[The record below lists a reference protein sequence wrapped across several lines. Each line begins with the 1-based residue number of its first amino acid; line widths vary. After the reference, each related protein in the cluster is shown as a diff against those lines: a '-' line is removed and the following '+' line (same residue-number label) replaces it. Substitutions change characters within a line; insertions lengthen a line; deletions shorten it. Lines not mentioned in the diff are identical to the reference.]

1 MSTRKIKDA
10 KDLSTNELIYF
21 KGHAQATYMSDGRT
35 VEEAV
40 NSMSGGSSGSS
51 DFFYF
56 DVLSA
61 VYENGYEL
69 DENGNVSNA
78 QFNASEYISEIET
91 AVFNNKFVIVL
102 DSLQVFNIEIEDFGG
117 QTFYVY
123 ATYYSYNTWKRISI
137 SFQRSSGE
145 VHLTIQDILEGSGSG
160 SSGGTIDPSNFATKT
175 ELAQK
180 QDTLV
185 SGTNIKTINGTT
197 ILGSGDITINPITR
211 MQFVTPAANIPIPVN
226 TVKVITSVNTT
237 NQTFTLLTSAL
248 NTNLASI
255 ALEQKFEIVFNISA
269 SLSTAP
275 TITFNTGNVGTI
287 YWINGKA
294 PTFEVGK
301 FYEVSFLNAGGIL
314 LGVCAEFSA
323 S

>member
-35 VEEAV
+35 VEEAIT
-40 NSMSGGSSGSS
+40 SSTGGSGG
-51 DFFYF
+51 
-56 DVLSA
+56 
-61 VYENGYEL
+61 
-69 DENGNVSNA
+69 
-78 QFNASEYISEIET
+78 T
-91 AVFNNKFVIVL
+91 
-102 DSLQVFNIEIEDFGG
+102 
-117 QTFYVY
+117 
-123 ATYYSYNTWKRISI
+123 
-137 SFQRSSGE
+137 
-145 VHLTIQDILEGSGSG
+145 
-160 SSGGTIDPSNFATKT
+160 GGTIDTSNFATKT

-197 ILGSGDITINPITR
+197 ILGSGDITISGGSSTTPMR
-211 MQFVTPAANIPIPVN
+211 YSTPAASIIIPMN
-226 TVKVITSVNTT
+226 MAKVITSVNTT
-237 NQTFTLLTSAL
+237 NQTFILG
-248 NTNLASI
+248 TNLTVI
-255 ALEQKFEIVFNISA
+255 TNPVNITQEQKWEIVFAINA

-275 TITFNTGNVGTI
+275 TITFNTGGIGTI
-287 YWINGKA
+287 YWINGVA

-323 S
+323 AS

>member
-35 VEEAV
+35 VEEAIT
-40 NSMSGGSSGSS
+40 SSTGG
-51 DFFYF
+51 
-56 DVLSA
+56 
-61 VYENGYEL
+61 
-69 DENGNVSNA
+69 
-78 QFNASEYISEIET
+78 
-91 AVFNNKFVIVL
+91 
-102 DSLQVFNIEIEDFGG
+102 
-117 QTFYVY
+117 
-123 ATYYSYNTWKRISI
+123 
-137 SFQRSSGE
+137 
-145 VHLTIQDILEGSGSG
+145 
-160 SSGGTIDPSNFATKT
+160 SGGTIDTSNFATKD

-197 ILGSGDITINPITR
+197 VLGSGNITINPITR
-211 MQFVTPAANIPIPVN
+211 MQFVAPSANIPIPMN
-226 TVKVITSVNTT
+226 IAKVITSVTST
-237 NQTFTLLTSAL
+237 NQTFTLGTS
-248 NTNLASI
+248 SI
-255 ALEQKFEIVFNISA
+255 NRDPAGITQEQKFEIVFAISA

-275 TITFNTGNVGTI
+275 TITFNTGSVGTI
-287 YWINGKA
+287 YWINGEA

-323 S
+323 AS

>member
-1 MSTRKIKDA
+1 MATRQIKDA

-35 VEEAV
+35 VEEAIT
-40 NSMSGGSSGSS
+40 SSTGG
-51 DFFYF
+51 
-56 DVLSA
+56 
-61 VYENGYEL
+61 
-69 DENGNVSNA
+69 
-78 QFNASEYISEIET
+78 
-91 AVFNNKFVIVL
+91 
-102 DSLQVFNIEIEDFGG
+102 
-117 QTFYVY
+117 
-123 ATYYSYNTWKRISI
+123 
-137 SFQRSSGE
+137 
-145 VHLTIQDILEGSGSG
+145 
-160 SSGGTIDPSNFATKT
+160 SGGTIDTSNFATKT

-197 ILGSGDITINPITR
+197 ILGSGDITISSGSSTTPMRYI
-211 MQFVTPAANIPIPVN
+211 TPAANIPIPMN
-226 TVKVITSVNTT
+226 ATKVITSVTSN
-237 NQTFTLLTSAL
+237 NQTFTLA
-248 NTNLASI
+248 TNAVITNPASI
-255 ALEQKFEIVFNISA
+255 TQEQKWEIVFAIANT
-269 SLSTAP
+269 LSTVP

-287 YWINGKA
+287 YWINGTA